1 MNGETSVA
9 DYKNHNPKRELAS
22 NGFGKCNVRGKQK
35 RSNHNFKGP
44 ATERKQRS
52 AETPTFAQLPPPP
65 LVIGTT
71 SSPQSRKLT
80 SPRNAA
86 PAVHAANEPI
96 QSVTYGH
103 NVVIELPGFA

>member
-52 AETPTFAQLPPPP
+52 AETPTFAQLPTPTPRDWNDEQP
-65 LVIGTT
+65 AEPEVDQPAKCGTRG
-71 SSPQSRKLT
+71 SRGK
-80 SPRNAA
+80 
-86 PAVHAANEPI
+86 
-96 QSVTYGH
+96 
-103 NVVIELPGFA
+103 